1 MAFYELMFSIHKHEN
16 WTTFSVGGMHVLVRT
31 AQYLDSLAKI
41 GKIPGV
47 IEVKIY
53 DDTRHQYVHWY
64 AQRMNWAKN

>member
-41 GKIPGV
+41 G
-47 IEVKIY
+47 
-53 DDTRHQYVHWY
+53 
-64 AQRMNWAKN
+64 